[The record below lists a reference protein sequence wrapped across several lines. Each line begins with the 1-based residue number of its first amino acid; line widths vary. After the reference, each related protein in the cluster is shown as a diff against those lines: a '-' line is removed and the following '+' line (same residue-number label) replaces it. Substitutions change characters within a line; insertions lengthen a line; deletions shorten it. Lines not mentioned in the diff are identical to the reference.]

1 MRAGRIPTLAI
12 SNEMLIVGLGLYLR
26 DIGTLVVADFH
37 LGYEEAL
44 SERGVYVPPVQ
55 LSVIKRLLGLMLD
68 ETKASRLVILG
79 DVKHEFGSA
88 LRQEWREV
96 LDLFSWLKERGVRA
110 EVVRGNHDNFLIPIL
125 KKLEVPLHDPA
136 LVEGGYVMVH
146 GHKPLPP
153 EAYLEDA
160 RYVLMGHEHP
170 AVLFRDELG
179 VKMKFKCFLEG
190 EYEGRR
196 LVVVPA
202 ISPLM
207 PGTEVN
213 VAEPSSL
220 LSPILRSSDLDTFR
234 VYIVDIEAGVYDFGP
249 LANVKAALSTYL

>member
-1 MRAGRIPTLAI
+1 MKVDKVPVLAI
-12 SNEMLIVGLGLYLR
+12 DGEVWVVGLGLHLKNL
-26 DIGTLVVADFH
+26 DTLVVADLH

-125 KKLEVPLHDPA
+125 RKLEVPLHDPA
-136 LVEGGYVMVH
+136 LVEEGYVMVH

-153 EAYLEDA
+153 EAYLEDV

-190 EYEGRR
+190 EYEGKR

-220 LSPILRSSDLDTFR
+220 LSPILRSSDLDAFR
-234 VYIVDIEAGVYDFGP
+234 VYIVDMEAGVYDFGP
-249 LANVKAALSTYL
+249 LASLKAALSMHS